1 MTQYA
6 PGVIKSFETT
16 TDLSAKQFYCLK
28 SSADGRVALASAA
41 TDKLVGTQL
50 GEAKAN
56 ESASVIVSGTAK
68 AIAGGTVAR
77 GDFLTTDSAG
87 KAIATTTTGNYVIGM
102 ALEAADA
109 NDIFE
114 YQVGIWK
121 HY

>member
-1 MTQYA
+1 MSQYA
-6 PGVIKSFETT
+6 PGAIKSFKCA
-16 TDLSAKQFYCLK
+16 TDLSAKQYYALK
-28 SSADGRVALASAA
+28 LSADGTVALASAA

-50 GEAKAN
+50 GEAKSGEGVA
-56 ESASVIVSGTAK
+56 VVTSGTAR
-68 AIAGGTVAR
+68 AIAGAGVSR
-77 GDFLTTDSAG
+77 GDFLTTNSAG
-87 KAIATTTTGNYVIGM
+87 KLIATTTTGDYVVGM